1 MVVYCRNENDLME
14 CLKYM
19 DGSLTGSIHAE
30 RDDLT
35 LASKIVSILESLV
48 GRIIWNGF
56 PPGVIPGIATH
67 HGGPWP
73 AVLAAEARIGRCT
86 AKRKLRENY
95 IGAPK
100 QRSKGEPSE

>member
-1 MVVYCRNENDLME
+1 MVVCCRNENELME

-30 RDDLT
+30 KADLT
-35 LASKIVSILESLV
+35 LASKIVPILESLA

-56 PPGVIPGIATH
+56 PPGVVPGIATH

-73 AVLAAEARIGRCT
+73 ATTDSRFTSIGVQGY
-86 AKRKLRENY
+86 KRFVRP
-95 IGAPK
+95 ICK
-100 QRSKGEPSE
+100 QGFPD